1 MIYGDRVRLRAIER
15 EDVPTFYEWMNDPE
29 IRQYLL
35 LYEPMSRIKEEQWV
49 ESLQERKDDYIF
61 AIEARVGEGGEEGWL
76 HIGNVGLHNVDRKNR
91 NGLFGIVLG
100 SKEHWGQGYGP
111 DACRAMLG
119 WAFDTL
125 NLHRVDLEVFDFNP
139 RARRCYEKVGFKP
152 EGTRRQAIYH
162 DGEYHDTTHMGLLKG
177 ELKKASGA

>member
-35 LYEPMSRIKEEQWV
+35 LYEPMSKIKEEQWV
-49 ESLQERKDDYIF
+49 ESLQEKKNDFVF
-61 AIEARVGEGGEEGWL
+61 AIEARVEDGWL
-76 HIGNVGLHNVDRKNR
+76 HIGNAGLHNVDWKNR

-100 SKEHWGQGYGP
+100 SRDHWGQGYGP

-119 WAFDTL
+119 WAFNTL
-125 NLHRVDLEVFDFNP
+125 NLHRVDLEVFDYNP

-162 DGEYHDTTHMGLLKG
+162 DGRYHDTTHMGLLKD
-177 ELKKASGA
+177 ELKSASGG